1 MADKQNEKQNENA
14 KQEPGHQIQAGRQ
27 QQQQQGLRQQQPG
40 QRGQQGLSRRDYG
53 GMARSQGTLSPFGL
67 MRRMMEDMDRMFDDF
82 VGGRGYGGRELGS
95 FGEQGSPFGRGSFSP
110 QIEVVQRD
118 NKLAIRADLPGMR
131 QEDLQI
137 RLDDDSLVIS
147 GERRDERDDQ
157 RGDVTYSERV
167 YGQFTRVIPL
177 PVGVQPDQITAS
189 FEHGVLEIEV
199 PLPRQSERGRNIQIG
214 SSRSG
219 NGGGR
224 GGAASS

>member
-1 MADKQNEKQNENA
+1 MADKQNEKQRENV
-14 KQEPGHQIQAGRQ
+14 KQEQGHPIQAGRQ
-27 QQQQQGLRQQQPG
+27 QQQPQPRQQS
-40 QRGQQGLSRRDYG
+40 QRGQQGLSRRDYPG
-53 GMARSQGTLSPFGL
+53 GLGRQSGALSPFGL

-82 VGGRGYGGRELGS
+82 VGGRGYGGRELGA
-95 FGEQGSPFGRGSFSP
+95 FSP

-137 RLDDDSLVIS
+137 QLEDDSLVIS
-147 GERRDERDDQ
+147 GERRDEREDQ

-177 PVGVQPDQITAS
+177 PAGVQPDQVTAS

>member
-1 MADKQNEKQNENA
+1 MAEKQNERQRENA
-14 KQEPGHQIQAGRQ
+14 KQQPGHPVQAGQ
-27 QQQQQGLRQQQPG
+27 QQQPQQPQPQ
-40 QRGQQGLSRRDYG
+40 QRGQQALSRRDYPG
-53 GMARSQGTLSPFGL
+53 GLGRPQGSLSPFGV

-82 VGGRGYGGRELGS
+82 LGGGFAGGRELGS
-95 FGEQGSPFGRGSFSP
+95 FGGGQTFGRHGAFSP

-131 QEDLQI
+131 QEDLKI

-157 RGDVTYSERV
+157 RGNVTYSERI

-177 PVGVQPDQITAS
+177 PAGVQPDQVTAS

-214 SSRSG
+214 SSRGG

-224 GGAASS
+224 GGTASS